1 MGRTARDGKRGT
13 RVMNGRRPVILVT
26 RRLPEAVE
34 ARLVRTFDARLN
46 PDDLTLSAPEILAAA
61 EGADGILT
69 SAIDRLPAE
78 LIDRLPAS
86 VRIVATF
93 SVGFDHIALE
103 AARARGIT
111 VTNTPD
117 VLTEATADV
126 AILLLLAAARRAAE
140 GMRLI
145 RERRWIGWR
154 PTQLLGQ
161 GLAGKSLGIVGMGR
175 IGLAVA
181 RRARAFGL
189 HIHYHNRARLAAG
202 LEEGATYHETLE
214 TLLPLC
220 PFLSLHCP
228 ATPQTRHMINRATIE
243 LMPPE
248 AVLVNTARGALVD
261 DAALIEALRSGRLF
275 AAGLDVFEGEPDLN
289 PGYLDLH
296 NVVLLPHLGSA
307 TRDARNAMGFRCLY
321 NLDCFFA
328 GRPVPD
334 AVT

>member
-1 MGRTARDGKRGT
+1 MTKRPT
-13 RVMNGRRPVILVT
+13 ILVT

-34 ARLVRTFDARLN
+34 ARLRRDFEARLN
-46 PDDLTLSAPEILAAA
+46 PDDRDLGEEDILAGAR
-61 EGADGILT
+61 GADGILT
-69 SAIDRLPAE
+69 SAIDRMPAS
-78 LIDRLPAS
+78 LIRRLPDS
-86 VRIVATF
+86 VKIIATF
-93 SVGFDHIALE
+93 SVGFDHIDLE

-117 VLTEATADV
+117 VLTDATADLT
-126 AILLLLAAARRAAE
+126 ILLLLAASRRAAE
-140 GMRLI
+140 GERLV

-154 PTQLLGQ
+154 PTQLLGLGLQ
-161 GLAGKSLGIVGMGR
+161 GKNLGIVGMGR

-189 HIHYHNRARLAAG
+189 SVHYHNRRRLPPEK
-202 LEEGATYHETLE
+202 EEGAVYHETLE

-220 PFLSLHCP
+220 PFVTLHCP
-228 ATPQTRHMINRATIE
+228 LTPETRHMINRATIE

-248 AVLVNTARGALVD
+248 AVLVNTARGGLVD
-261 DAALIEALRSGRLF
+261 DEALIEALRSGRLF
-275 AAGLDVFEGEPDLN
+275 AAGLDVFEGEPNLH
-289 PGYLDLH
+289 PGYLELD
-296 NVVLLPHLGSA
+296 NVFLLPHLGSA

-334 AVT
+334 ALT

>member
-1 MGRTARDGKRGT
+1 MTKRPT
-13 RVMNGRRPVILVT
+13 ILVT

-34 ARLVRTFDARLN
+34 ARLRRDFEARLN
-46 PDDLTLSAPEILAAA
+46 LDDRDLGEEDILAGAR
-61 EGADGILT
+61 GADGILT
-69 SAIDRLPAE
+69 SAIDRMPAS
-78 LIDRLPAS
+78 LIRRLPDS
-86 VRIVATF
+86 VKIIATF
-93 SVGFDHIALE
+93 SVGFDHIDLE

-117 VLTEATADV
+117 VLTDATADLT
-126 AILLLLAAARRAAE
+126 ILLLLAASRRAAE
-140 GMRLI
+140 GERLV

-154 PTQLLGQ
+154 PTQLLGLGLQ
-161 GLAGKSLGIVGMGR
+161 GKNLGIVGMGR

-189 HIHYHNRARLAAG
+189 SVHYHNRRRLPPEK
-202 LEEGATYHETLE
+202 EEGAVYHETLE

-220 PFLSLHCP
+220 PFVTLHCP
-228 ATPQTRHMINRATIE
+228 LTPETRHMINRATIE

-248 AVLVNTARGALVD
+248 AVLVNTARGGLVD
-261 DAALIEALRSGRLF
+261 DEALIEALRSGRLF
-275 AAGLDVFEGEPDLN
+275 AAGLDVFEGEPNLH
-289 PGYLDLH
+289 PGYLELD
-296 NVVLLPHLGSA
+296 NVFLLPHLGSA

-334 AVT
+334 ALT

>member
-1 MGRTARDGKRGT
+1 MA
-13 RVMNGRRPVILVT
+13 GRRPVILVT

-34 ARLVRTFDARLN
+34 ARLVRDFEARLN
-46 PDDLTLSAPEILAAA
+46 PDDRTLSPEEIVAGAQ
-61 EGADGILT
+61 GADGILT
-69 SAIDRLPAE
+69 SAIDRLPAALVE
-78 LIDRLPAS
+78 RLPTS
-86 VRIVATF
+86 VRIIATF
-93 SVGFDHIALE
+93 SVGYEHIDLE

-154 PTQLLGQ
+154 PTQLMGL
-161 GLAGKSLGIVGMGR
+161 GLAGKNLGIVGMGR

-189 HIHYHNRARLAAG
+189 QIHYHNRTRLSPER
-202 LEEGATYHETLE
+202 EEGATYHETLE

-228 ATPQTRHMINRATIE
+228 ATPATRHMINRATIE
-243 LMPPE
+243 LMPEE

-261 DAALIEALRSGRLF
+261 DEALIAALRGGRLF
-275 AAGLDVFEGEPDLN
+275 AAGLDVFEGEPDLH
-289 PGYLDLH
+289 PGYLQLD
-296 NVVLLPHLGSA
+296 NVVLLPHIGSA

-328 GRPVPD
+328 GKPVPD
-334 AVT
+334 ALT